1 MKHVLLFLSIF
12 CILTNSFAQDLFHDL
27 NVEIDIKEGS
37 ISVIDVIHFK
47 GDKENK
53 DLYFYLNRNLNVKC
67 LDENYSLV
75 NVEIKNDDISSD
87 PDNIAVNKYKI
98 ESLTKNS
105 SPKVLPL
112 SYDGIIKDEIKSGA
126 AEYAR
131 GFSET
136 KGIISENGV
145 YLAGSSFWVP
155 YFPGKDLMTFNM
167 NVKIDSTWGI
177 VSQGERTVNDIVKDK
192 KFIKYESPE
201 PMDDIYLIA
210 AQWTE
215 YHVNAGNVLV
225 QAFLRTPDEKLAAR
239 YLSVTSSYIKLY
251 EELIGKYPYKKFAL
265 VENFWETGYG
275 MPSFTLLGEKVIRFP
290 WILHSSYPHEL
301 LHNYWGNSVYV
312 DYEKGNWC
320 EGITVYMADHLIKE
334 QRGQGAE
341 YRRNALQKYT
351 DFVNPDN
358 DFPLTEFRSRNNSAE
373 EAIGYG
379 KSMMINE
386 MLRFDLGDE
395 IFLKAYAKF
404 YSDNKFKKASFDDI
418 RKSFEE
424 VSDKD
429 LKAFF
434 DQWLNKTGA
443 PKLEVSN
450 VKMDKVN
457 DKYELNFALS
467 QVQDEDAFDINV
479 PVAIYLK
486 ESDEVIINKV
496 NLNEKTKDYSFIFDK
511 EPLKIEVD
519 PQYNV
524 FRRLD
529 KREVPNTLSQIMGD
543 KNGIIVLPKQSGMF
557 NSYMEVAKAWKQI
570 QEAQDKSLE
579 IVIDAEIESLPTNRA
594 IWIFGFEN
602 KFVDKVQ
609 IPTVYYSYLKD
620 SDQHLFSDLKENG
633 SLVFAL
639 PNPENGGNTI
649 GFLGTNMDMA
659 LSGLAR
665 KLPHYGKYSYLGFE
679 GDEPTNVLKG
689 IFPVI
694 NSPLNIIISNQ
705 NEDSYAKLTP
715 RKALSGNKK

>member
-1 MKHVLLFLSIF
+1 MKHAVLFLSIF

-27 NVEIDIKEGS
+27 NVEIDVKEGS

-47 GDKENK
+47 EDKENK

-75 NVEIKNDDISSD
+75 NVEIKNDDIGSD

-105 SPKVLPL
+105 FPKVLPL

-155 YFPGKDLMTFNM
+155 YFPGKGLMTFNM

-239 YLSVTSSYIKLY
+239 YLNVTSSYIKLY

-334 QRGQGAE
+334 QSGQGAE
-341 YRRNALQKYT
+341 YRRNTLQKYT

-379 KSMMINE
+379 KSMMLNE

-457 DKYELNFALS
+457 DKYELKFVLS

-486 ESDEVIINKV
+486 ESNEVIINKV
-496 NLNEKTKDYSFIFDK
+496 NLHEKTKDYSFIFDN

-543 KNGIIVLPKQSGMF
+543 KSGVIVLPKQSSMF
-557 NSYMEVAKAWKQI
+557 SSYMEVAKAWKQI

-602 KFVDKVQ
+602 KFADKVQ

-620 SDQHLFSDLKENG
+620 SDQHLFSDVKENG
-633 SLVFAL
+633 SLVYAL

-694 NSPLNIIISNQ
+694 NSPLNIIITDRDNDIQ
-705 NEDSYAKLTP
+705 AKLIA
-715 RKALSGNKK
+715 RKALSDNSK